1 MWTLLLEA
9 IETSTSNRVHNSAVL
24 VHARHHQ
31 VLFHRRTFDMLKT
44 VLRESLLYGFF
55 YFFTLVI

>member
-1 MWTLLLEA
+1 MRTLLLEA
-9 IETSTSNRVHNSAVL
+9 IKTSTLNRVHNSAVL
-24 VHARHHQ
+24 HARHHQ